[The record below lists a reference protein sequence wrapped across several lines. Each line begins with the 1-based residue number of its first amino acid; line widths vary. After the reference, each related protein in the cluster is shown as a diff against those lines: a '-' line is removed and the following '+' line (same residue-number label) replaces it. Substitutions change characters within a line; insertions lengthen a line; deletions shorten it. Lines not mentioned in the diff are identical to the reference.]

1 MDNEE
6 PRILG
11 DGRPLTMKWSKRE
24 RDVTISYP
32 RSCDGHLMAGVLSG
46 HNRDDLMKELD
57 RRGYDLTTLRFSIKQ
72 KAVVAQ
78 KRAEKNK

>member
-32 RSCDGHLMAGVLSG
+32 R
-46 HNRDDLMKELD
+46 
-57 RRGYDLTTLRFSIKQ
+57 GYDLTTLRFSIKQ